1 MIDGVKAR
9 KLQVNTDE
17 RGHLVEVFREDWDE
31 YDIDP
36 AMSYYSMTYPD
47 IVRAWH
53 RHKRGKWTTS
63 PVRTEGSKSAST
75 MTETLLPQMAN

>member
-1 MIDGVKAR
+1 MIHDVATESVE
-9 KLQVNTDE
+9 LNTDE
-17 RGHLVEVFREDWDE
+17 RGHLGELYRSDWDLFE
-31 YDIDP
+31 P
-36 AMSYYSMTYPD
+36 EPEMAYYSMTYPD